1 MMDSTG
7 HSDPIARFQEWFAEA
22 LRKETDLPEAMMLAT
37 IGAGG
42 VPSARMVLLKDADS
56 RGFVFYTN
64 LESRKG
70 RELTAN
76 PGAALVFHWKALK
89 RQVRIVGAAEP
100 VSDEE
105 ADAYFATRPRGAQIG
120 AWASDQS
127 RPMEGAHELE
137 KRVAQFTARFG
148 FGRIPRPSFWS
159 GFRVVP
165 QEVEFWE
172 ERLFRLHERTHYRRA
187 GDGWTVSRLFP

>member
-1 MMDSTG
+1 MDDIG
-7 HSDPIARFQEWFAEA
+7 HSDPFALFQEWFAEA
-22 LRKETDLPEAMMLAT
+22 QRKEGDLPEAMMLAT
-37 IGAGG
+37 TGAGG
-42 VPSARMVLLKDADS
+42 IPSARMVLLKEADA

-64 LESRKG
+64 LDSRKG
-70 RELTAN
+70 RELKAN

-100 VSDEE
+100 VGDEE

-127 RPMEGAHELE
+127 RPMERPHELE
-137 KRVAQFTARFG
+137 KRVARFAAKFG
-148 FGRIPRPSFWS
+148 FGRIARPPFWS

-165 QEVEFWE
+165 REIEFWE
-172 ERLFRLHERTHYRRA
+172 ERLFRLHERIHYRRE